1 VSADSELR
9 SVVTDWVAAVQACD
23 LEGVLRQHDPDIVMF
38 DVPPPFRGVRG
49 LDEYRD
55 SWAPFFEWI
64 QTNEVSFELV
74 ELNVEAGSD
83 VAFAYGILRC
93 ANPDN
98 RLRLTV
104 GASQGRR

>member
-49 LDEYRD
+49 LDE
-55 SWAPFFEWI
+55 
-64 QTNEVSFELV
+64 
-74 ELNVEAGSD
+74 
-83 VAFAYGILRC
+83 
-93 ANPDN
+93 
-98 RLRLTV
+98 
-104 GASQGRR
+104 